1 MTDMYRDVCEIAL
14 RLKDSRDHLIRKTV
28 VSILPTLARYDP
40 SAFMD
45 EYLHRCMNHLLSL
58 LRKEKDRKDGKHNV
72 ISHRGMDGKSFAAI
86 VTELLTTP
94 RISISS
100 FYRNWKHCCRSKE
113 QHEPLS

>member
-14 RLKDSRDHLIRKTV
+14 RLKDSRDQLIRKTV

-58 LRKEKDRKDGKHNV
+58 LRKEKDRT
-72 ISHRGMDGKSFAAI
+72 I
-86 VTELLTTP
+86 P
-94 RISISS
+94 CISISS

>member
-14 RLKDSRDHLIRKTV
+14 RLKDSRDQLIRKTV

-58 LRKEKDRKDGKHNV
+58 LRKEKDRKDGKHN
-72 ISHRGMDGKSFAAI
+72 ISAQRIHGKSFAAI
-86 VTELLTTP
+86 ATELLTIP
-94 RISISS
+94 CISISS